1 MSGPFSLLY
10 DSLLTL
16 YGLVQ
21 LPLNYKKKG
30 MGTFRRRFFWNFP
43 ELKTDG
49 RQVVWIH
56 AVSLGEAK
64 AAAPLAKLLKAQL
77 GKECFFVVSSVTE
90 TGHEEAQ
97 KSLPFAD
104 AHVYLPLDLSWN
116 IKRSLKKI
124 SPSLV
129 ILTEGDIWYQFLH
142 HCKKKGAKVA
152 VVNGK
157 LSERSC
163 SRLRFFSPVA
173 HKLYGLI
180 DKFLVQNELYKERF
194 TQIGIEEDKLA
205 VTGNIKF
212 DLTYPYRNKEELAV
226 WKQRLGLNAQDLVLT
241 LGSTHHPEEEQLLDA
256 LTPVWEKFPNLKV
269 LLVPRH
275 PQRFEE
281 VAGLLKAKRIP
292 FSKYSEGRFH
302 GKEKVLLIDAM
313 GILPTCYQ
321 LSDLALVC
329 GSYTDKIGGHNIL
342 EPCAYGVPA
351 LFGPHMFT
359 QPELKTLVL
368 DAQAGEEIPL
378 EKIAERLIAL
388 FSQKEIRK
396 AMGERGQ
403 KLTKELRGAC
413 PRTVDALISFLNLNV
428 SGIKL
433 SLPD

>member
-10 DSLLTL
+10 DSVLTL

-30 MGTFRRRFFWNFP
+30 LGTFRQRFFWNFP
-43 ELKTDG
+43 KLDTGG

-64 AAAPLAKLLKAQL
+64 AAAPLAKLLKQRL
-77 GKECFFVVSSVTE
+77 KDDCFFVVSSVTA

-116 IKRSLKKI
+116 VRRSLKKL

-129 ILTEGDIWYQFLH
+129 ILTEGDLWYQFLH
-142 HCKKKGAKVA
+142 YCKKKGAQVA

-157 LSERSC
+157 MSERSC
-163 SRLRFFSPVA
+163 SRLSFFSSVA
-173 HKLYGLI
+173 DKIYGLV

-194 TQIGIEEDKLA
+194 MRIGVEEEKLA

-226 WKQRLGLNAQDLVLT
+226 WKQRLGLSPQDLVLT
-241 LGSTHHPEEEQLLDA
+241 LGSTHPPEEDQLLDA
-256 LTPVWEKFPNLKV
+256 LKPVWEKYPNLKV

-281 VAGLLKAKRIP
+281 VASLLKAKKLP
-292 FSKYSEGRFH
+292 FSRYSEGRFH

-329 GSYTDKIGGHNIL
+329 GSYTDRIGGHNIL

-368 DAQAGEEIPL
+368 EAQAGEEIPL
-378 EKIAERLIAL
+378 EKVGERLIAL
-388 FSQKEIRK
+388 FGQKMERK

-403 KLTKELRGAC
+403 ELTKELRGAC
-413 PRTVDALISFLNLNV
+413 PRTVDAIISFLNLND
-428 SGIKL
+428 SGIK
-433 SLPD
+433 S